1 MNGIVAFE
9 CRTQGSKPVNPVRI
23 YAVEVAVVVKPFDV
37 LCHESLMNQRPL
49 RPRTGRLVQLTCVNY
64 LRLDFRP

>member
-1 MNGIVAFE
+1 
-9 CRTQGSKPVNPVRI
+9 
-23 YAVEVAVVVKPFDV
+23 VKPFDV